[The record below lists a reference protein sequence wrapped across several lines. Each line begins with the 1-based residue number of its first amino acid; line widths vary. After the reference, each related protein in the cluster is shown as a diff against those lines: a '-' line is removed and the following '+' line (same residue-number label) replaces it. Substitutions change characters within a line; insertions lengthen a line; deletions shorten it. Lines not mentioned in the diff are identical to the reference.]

1 MTELAKSPY
10 TEPIDLLKSAGVTQI
25 AVANT
30 DDAWSYSFLLKPRS
44 AFGLELKGA
53 CDSGTLDIKVELEA
67 GGTAPDTE
75 GATDL
80 DFTVPREIGGGAN
93 ADCVLDSS
101 LNTTLIR
108 FYPIPFVVA
117 PFQRIHFKGQ
127 NSNPATGKI
136 TRLLLHQIQQG

>member
-10 TEPIDLLKSAGVTQI
+10 TEPIDLLKSAGATQI

-44 AFGLELKGA
+44 AFGLEVKCA
-53 CDSGTLDIKVELEA
+53 VDSGTPDIKVELEA
-67 GGTAPDTE
+67 SGSAPDTE
-75 GATDL
+75 TATDT

-101 LNTTLIR
+101 LNTQLVR
-108 FYPIPFVVA
+108 HYPVPFVVA

-127 NSNPATGKI
+127 NSNPASARI
-136 TRLLLHQIQQG
+136 TRLILHQIQQG